1 MTALYIFI
9 IINIIFGTLSLHWVL
24 AGISLQQDATKYW
37 KFKHLSVA
45 WGSNADLMLTKV
57 KFQQDA
63 ADFSDAIILDAFGC
77 SFCLS
82 FGKSFSNTESEP
94 KYYGFHSTN
103 GELIWNRFFLGK
115 MVFNSA
121 WDTTAIPILSQC
133 LTDDGTFSETKTPWF
148 TMEYVN
154 YLGKNNRMTN
164 MDKVDVYFIVK
175 EWTSRLAF
183 LFRVG
188 HIFHTRVICI
198 ALVSDQTFGTS
209 DKKSVA
215 IYGDDNLNLLYEQ
228 YIKSKESGKTYK
240 GLDYTNLYECINEYS
255 RMKISAFMLGERL
268 Y

>member
-24 AGISLQQDATKYW
+24 AGISLQQDATKCWRY
-37 KFKHLSVA
+37 KHLSVA
-45 WGSNADLMLTKV
+45 WGGNADLMLTKV

-121 WDTTAIPILSQC
+121 WDTTAIPGIDLE
-133 LTDDGTFSETKTPWF
+133 GNYKY
-148 TMEYVN
+148 MEYVN

-164 MDKVDVYFIVK
+164 MNKVDVYFIVK

-228 YIKSKESGKTYK
+228 YIKSGKTYK
-240 GLDYTNLYECINEYS
+240 GLDYTNLYECIHEYS